1 MAIPPLTPELLRAFP
16 LFESL
21 DKADLE
27 RLLER
32 HLASALGEDQLLV
45 QESDWGET
53 LFLIRAGLAKVRC
66 FSPDGEEVVL
76 CLLGPGDV
84 FGEMALL
91 DEKPRSADVLSLTQL
106 NLVKFSGALFRQ
118 LMLSRAPLSLAIA
131 QLQSK
136 RLRELNRR
144 FAIHSAD
151 ASTRLLNA
159 LAQLA
164 CLSESGAN
172 VLSLFPALGQREL
185 AAIAGLSR
193 ETTSRTLSKLRER
206 GYLEETAAGMRLLSE
221 EPLKRR
227 CLL

>member
-1 MAIPPLTPELLRAFP
+1 MVASPLTTDQLRAFP

-21 DKADLE
+21 AEGDLE
-27 RLLER
+27 HLLER
-32 HLASALGEDQLLV
+32 HLTSALTEDQLLV
-45 QESDWGET
+45 QERDWGET
-53 LFLIRAGLAKVRC
+53 LFLIRAGMAKVRC
-66 FSPDGEEVVL
+66 YSPEGEEVVL

-91 DEKPRSADVLSLTQL
+91 DEQPRSADVLSLTPL

-118 LMLSRAPLSLAIA
+118 LMLNRPALALAIA
-131 QLQSK
+131 KLQSK
-136 RLRELNRR
+136 RLRDLNRR

-151 ASTRLLNA
+151 AATRLLNA

-164 CLSESGAN
+164 CLSGVGAD
-172 VLSLFPALGQREL
+172 VLSPFPALAQREL

-193 ETTSRTLSKLRER
+193 ETTSRTLSKLRQR
-206 GYLEETAAGMRLLSE
+206 GYLDESEGELRLVSA